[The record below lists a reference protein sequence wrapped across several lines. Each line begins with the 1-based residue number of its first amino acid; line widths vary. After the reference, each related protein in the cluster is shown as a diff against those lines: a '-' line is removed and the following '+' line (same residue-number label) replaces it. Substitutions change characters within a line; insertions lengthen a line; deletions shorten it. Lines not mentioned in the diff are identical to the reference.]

1 MPQLPE
7 ISFDGLRTVGT
18 LFKVPLIALNNLVMD
33 KGWVV
38 TRFMMKSQVSQR
50 DAGLDEQPLG
60 VGPVSNKPVA
70 TLKPL
75 LGPTSHYPFPPG
87 VARQLV
93 AGWLAEH

>member
-1 MPQLPE
+1 M
-7 ISFDGLRTVGT
+7 GGY
-18 LFKVPLIALNNLVMD
+18 K
-33 KGWVV
+33 

-93 AGWLAEH
+93 GRLVSGTLNSAIEDQYNQYVIEG

>member
-7 ISFDGLRTVGT
+7 INLDGLRTVGT

-50 DAGLDEQPLG
+50 DAGLDEQSLG
-60 VGPVSNKPVA
+60 VGPVSNNSLQHSNKQM
-70 TLKPL
+70 
-75 LGPTSHYPFPPG
+75 
-87 VARQLV
+87 QL
-93 AGWLAEH
+93 